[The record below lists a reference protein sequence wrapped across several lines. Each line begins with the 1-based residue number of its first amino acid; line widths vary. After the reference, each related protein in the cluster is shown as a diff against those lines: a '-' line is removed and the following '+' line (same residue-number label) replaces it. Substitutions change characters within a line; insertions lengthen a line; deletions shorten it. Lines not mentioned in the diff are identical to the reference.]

1 MAKKNLIK
9 PCIIGLG
16 YVGLPIYMALS
27 KKFKTCGFDI
37 NKSRVKNLQRKIDNN
52 LEFKKKDFTSK
63 YGSYF
68 TFDKKNLGDFNFFI
82 ITVPTPLNQNLTP
95 DLSYIKSAT
104 EILSKNLKKNSII
117 ILESTVYPGI
127 TETLCKR
134 IIERKS
140 KILIENKD
148 FFLGYS
154 PERINPGDNKH
165 RLNKINKIVAFKNK
179 KKLKD
184 VISVYKNLGKKIIY
198 TNKIKEAETA
208 KVIENIQRDLN
219 ISLINELYTFCDKT
233 KIDFKEVMKL
243 ASTKWNFIR
252 FNPGLVGGHCL
263 PVDPY
268 YFSYIARKN
277 LLKTKVTL
285 AGSETNNQMEK
296 FIFLK
301 IKKDILSNYKN
312 KKILITGLTYKA
324 NVPDMRNSLSL
335 NIFNKIRSHFGKKY
349 IDGYE
354 PLLNK
359 TKNQKYNLKEDIN
372 TNSYDCIYVLTNHK
386 IFRKKLKN
394 LNTKYL
400 FKDI

>member
-1 MAKKNLIK
+1 M
-9 PCIIGLG
+9 
-16 YVGLPIYMALS
+16 
-27 KKFKTCGFDI
+27 
-37 NKSRVKNLQRKIDNN
+37 
-52 LEFKKKDFTSK
+52 
-63 YGSYF
+63 
-68 TFDKKNLGDFNFFI
+68 
-82 ITVPTPLNQNLTP
+82 
-95 DLSYIKSAT
+95 
-104 EILSKNLKKNSII
+104 
-117 ILESTVYPGI
+117 
-127 TETLCKR
+127 
-134 IIERKS
+134 
-140 KILIENKD
+140 
-148 FFLGYS
+148 
-154 PERINPGDNKH
+154 
-165 RLNKINKIVAFKNK
+165 
-179 KKLKD
+179 
-184 VISVYKNLGKKIIY
+184 YKNLGKKIIY
-198 TNKIKEAETA
+198 TNKIKEAETT

-233 KIDFKEVMKL
+233 RIDFKEVMKL

-268 YFSYIARKN
+268 YFSFIARKN

-285 AGSETNNQMEK
+285 AGRETNNQMEK

-324 NVPDMRNSLSL
+324 NVPDMRNSLSF

-372 TNSYDCIYVLTNHK
+372 TNNYDCIYVLTNHK
-386 IFRKKLKN
+386 IFRKN
-394 LNTKYL
+394 
-400 FKDI
+400 

>member
-268 YFSYIARKN
+268 YFSFIAK
-277 LLKTKVTL
+277 K
-285 AGSETNNQMEK
+285 K
-296 FIFLK
+296 FTQNK
-301 IKKDILSNYKN
+301 SN
-312 KKILITGLTYKA
+312 T
-324 NVPDMRNSLSL
+324 
-335 NIFNKIRSHFGKKY
+335 
-349 IDGYE
+349 
-354 PLLNK
+354 
-359 TKNQKYNLKEDIN
+359 
-372 TNSYDCIYVLTNHK
+372 CW
-386 IFRKKLKN
+386 
-394 LNTKYL
+394 
-400 FKDI
+400 